1 METLRERQSDTG
13 ERQSHEGETERRGET
28 DGGETE
34 RWGETET
41 WGEIE
46 TLRERQRDGERQRD
60 RGRDRETWGRDRDT
74 EGETETWGRDRG
86 KRKAGRYRRGEKQRE
101 TLQEGFCISALAG
114 RGPVVVEQHLCPFS
128 LYSCPGPVMCQPEPW
143 CSPLL
148 DGVNDPFP

>member
-1 METLRERQSDTG
+1 MGRDRDTEGETDMRERQRDGERQTG
-13 ERQSHEGETERRGET
+13 ERQRDGERQRHG
-28 DGGETE
+28 
-34 RWGETET
+34 
-41 WGEIE
+41 GEIE